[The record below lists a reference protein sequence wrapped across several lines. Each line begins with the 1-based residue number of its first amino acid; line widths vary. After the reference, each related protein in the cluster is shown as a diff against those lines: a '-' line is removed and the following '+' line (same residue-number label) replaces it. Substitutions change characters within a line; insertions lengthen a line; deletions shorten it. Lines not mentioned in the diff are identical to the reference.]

1 MNTLKMA
8 RTKTNPNPKQTT
20 RTTLLTKVAKYYLP
34 CAVAKRQR
42 QGITDLQAEKARYF
56 DLSNKSKERAT
67 VQEKLESTSNNE
79 VVSGDTVK
87 FLQCKSHKKPL
98 PTCTRCNFDWVRM
111 DIQFA
116 RDEQLCDTCMNQCLA
131 KTWIVKGRKFDT
143 QLDAMAHKYANK
155 TVFI

>member
-1 MNTLKMA
+1 MNTFKMA
-8 RTKTNPNPKQTT
+8 RTKINPNPKQTT

-42 QGITDLQAEKARYF
+42 QGITDLQPDKARYF

-67 VQEKLESTSNNE
+67 VLQSASNNE
-79 VVSGDTVK
+79 VVSEDAVK
-87 FLQCKSHKKPL
+87 LLQVKSPKKPL

-116 RDEQLCDTCMNQCLA
+116 RDEQLCDTCMNQCLG
-131 KTWIVKGRKFDT
+131 KSWTVKGRKFDT
-143 QLDAMAHKYANK
+143 QLDAMAYKYAPKPVLLNFK
-155 TVFI
+155 

>member
-1 MNTLKMA
+1 MNTIKMA
-8 RTKTNPNPKQTT
+8 RTKTNPKPKQTT

-67 VQEKLESTSNNE
+67 VLESASNNE
-79 VVSGDTVK
+79 VVSEDAVK
-87 FLQCKSHKKPL
+87 FLQGKSPKKPL

-111 DIQFA
+111 DIQFS
-116 RDEQLCDTCMNQCLA
+116 RDEQLCDTCMNQCLG

>member
-1 MNTLKMA
+1 MA
-8 RTKTNPNPKQTT
+8 RTKINPNPKQTT

-42 QGITDLQAEKARYF
+42 QGITDLQPDKAPYF
-56 DLSNKSKERAT
+56 NLANKSKERAT
-67 VQEKLESTSNNE
+67 VLQSTSNNE
-79 VVSGDTVK
+79 VVSEDAVK
-87 FLQCKSHKKPL
+87 FLQGKSPKKTL

-116 RDEQLCDTCMNQCLA
+116 RDEQLCDTCMNQCLG
-131 KTWIVKGRKFDT
+131 KSWTVKGRKFHT
-143 QLDAMAHKYANK
+143 QLDAMAHKYTNT